1 MGYLPISLEVA
12 GRRCIVVGGG
22 AVAERKVHA
31 LLEAEA
37 AVTVVSPTLTERL
50 ESWSREGKICHVGR
64 DYQKGD
70 LVGFQIAFSATNDR
84 EVNASVYEE
93 GKSSGVWVNVADDPE
108 HCDFI
113 LPSVLHR
120 GPLAVAIT
128 TGGTS
133 PALSRAIR
141 EELEGYFG
149 EEYATLGQIVGEVR
163 RELKHNAI
171 PSDADA
177 WHGAL
182 NGEFRSVLRKRG
194 ADQAKKYLLR
204 KLGA

>member
-22 AVAERKVHA
+22 AVAERKVCA
-31 LLEAEA
+31 LLEAGA

-50 ESWSREGKICHVGR
+50 QFFAREANICHLGR
-64 DYQKGD
+64 EYQKGD
-70 LVGFQIAFSATNDR
+70 LVGFQIAFSATSNK

-93 GKSSGVWVNVADDPE
+93 GKNSSVWVNAADDPE
-108 HCDFI
+108 FCDFI
-113 LPSVLHR
+113 LPSVLRR
-120 GPLAVAIT
+120 GPLTVAIT

-149 EEYATLGQIVGEVR
+149 EEFATLARVVGEVR
-163 RELKHNAI
+163 KELKQNAI

-182 NGEFRSVLRKRG
+182 NGEFRNVLRERG
-194 ADQAKKYLLR
+194 ADQAKEYLLR